1 MPRKIVPFRNV
12 SLFLW
17 PKTFCVLR
25 GWTIDGHFL
34 RPTQCRFLRFE
45 VPSMMQHWYE
55 MPRRAVIRGSVS
67 TFSPR
72 YHCSLPITLVPMNP
86 YELYWLLEEP
96 AVCSACHGN
105 HRKLLRPN
113 ILDWGKDFSWN
124 SRSKELMEFETAT
137 IQFFLLWI
145 SVAKEGPKSRSVEI
159 AQRCLR
165 ASCILHLLRKGRE
178 RIGTLSMQGTCTNKT
193 CASNNLK
200 ICELL
205 RWRWSLKNGLP
216 FDASVVPHL
225 AWEYFNM

>member
-72 YHCSLPITLVPMNP
+72 YHCSLPITLVPMDP

-124 SRSKELMEFETAT
+124 SRS
-137 IQFFLLWI
+137 
-145 SVAKEGPKSRSVEI
+145 SVLIRLVPAIILRSVNYCGGGDQQEI
-159 AQRCLR
+159 RILLPLIIEHVESFEVPYRTHPTCQFLITLFTFLFQVTGSITRRFLPARAQQWPSLNR
-165 ASCILHLLRKGRE
+165 SPQIGLL
-178 RIGTLSMQGTCTNKT
+178 L
-193 CASNNLK
+193 
-200 ICELL
+200 
-205 RWRWSLKNGLP
+205 
-216 FDASVVPHL
+216 
-225 AWEYFNM
+225 

>member
-17 PKTFCVLR
+17 PKTFCVLH

-55 MPRRAVIRGSVS
+55 MPRGAVIRGSVS
-67 TFSPR
+67 TFSPL
-72 YHCSLPITLVPMNP
+72 YHCSLPITLVPMDP
-86 YELYWLLEEP
+86 YRLYWLLEEP
-96 AVCSACHGN
+96 AICSACHGN

-137 IQFFLLWI
+137 IQFFYCGSAW
-145 SVAKEGPKSRSVEI
+145 
-159 AQRCLR
+159 LR
-165 ASCILHLLRKGRE
+165 
-178 RIGTLSMQGTCTNKT
+178 
-193 CASNNLK
+193 
-200 ICELL
+200 
-205 RWRWSLKNGLP
+205 
-216 FDASVVPHL
+216 
-225 AWEYFNM
+225 